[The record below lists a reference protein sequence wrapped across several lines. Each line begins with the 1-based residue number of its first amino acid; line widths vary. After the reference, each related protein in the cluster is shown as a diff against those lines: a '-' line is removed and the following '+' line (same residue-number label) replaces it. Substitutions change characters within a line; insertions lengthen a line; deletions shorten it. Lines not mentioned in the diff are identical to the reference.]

1 MFINKIALIGGQ
13 KEMFLLGEL
22 LFGSVFHLF
31 EAFLPFII
39 IGLIVSLIV
48 RHSKGK
54 QTAYGYVKPGEV
66 LMEGT
71 DPNAKVSNPN
81 NATSLN
87 ILLYV
92 GSFLIVGAIL
102 LLIKDEPK
110 LVPFITIFATIITYA
125 AGILLYKFV
134 EYLRPVATAFTY
146 TAMVLF
152 PLWYYAFTELGLAN
166 EVALFVSTIITLF
179 AYAGAAAGIDS
190 RMAGWLSYIWFLLC
204 GWTGAS
210 MIDAHSAHHTLT
222 TYAFFIWPLIAA
234 IFPTICWTCRVKWL
248 PVAYRAATK
257 FFAQWLT
264 PIFAFFTL
272 LTIATPDIASE
283 CPALRIVASSLAAGI
298 GLIGWLANKKDR
310 VLLISLRVYLHM
322 LILMIVADATGYS
335 FHFGKAVSSDVAVAI
350 TWLVGWLGQ
359 TTCSLFIPQRT
370 ESDKSVEKGIL
381 VFSLLGIFSTWFFC
395 ANFDVIPRAIL
406 LIAIAA
412 AIAILGV
419 LISWRFKNISWAN
432 ATALAVMFIPL
443 VIFSELL
450 PDADYSW
457 AIFATYVV
465 LTFISIGIYALI
477 RNIQPQRSL
486 GVAST
491 AVATGSAICII
502 SLAGNGFT
510 SLGWL
515 LAAINMALV
524 SLLAKKYSMLEC
536 SAYLASIA
544 LACLIGDVY
553 HTYNSESGL
562 ILAAIETHIIALPP
576 LIFSFFK
583 ERGTSGPR
591 KILGFLA
598 LAVTMFFLASGG
610 SLSQSYVIPL
620 VAIFDYVALIVL
632 GVFTRQQWMY
642 ITSIVLLAIT
652 TLELTGG
659 FNGIWLL
666 LIGIG
671 LIVFVAWQL
680 TKNAKKQ

>member
-1 MFINKIALIGGQ
+1 
-13 KEMFLLGEL
+13 MFLLGEL

-39 IGLIVSLIV
+39 IGLIVSLIM

-71 DPNAKVSNPN
+71 DPNAKVTNPN

-87 ILLYV
+87 VLLYV

-125 AGILLYKFV
+125 AGILLYRFV

-152 PLWYYAFTELGLAN
+152 PLWFYAFTEIGVASGT
-166 EVALFVSTIITLF
+166 ALFVSTIITFF

-190 RMAGWLSYIWFLLC
+190 RMAGWLSYIWLILC
-204 GWTGAS
+204 GWTGAG
-210 MIDAHSAHHTLT
+210 MIDSYSSDNHLT

-234 IFPTICWTCRVKWL
+234 IFPTICWACRVKWL

-272 LTIATPDIASE
+272 LTIATPGIASE
-283 CPALRIVASSLAAGI
+283 CPALRIVASSLAVI
-298 GLIGWLANKKDR
+298 TGLIGWLANRKDR
-310 VLLISLRVYLHM
+310 ALLISLRVYFHM
-322 LILMIVADATGYS
+322 LILMIVADATGFS

-350 TWLVGWLGQ
+350 TWLIGWLGQ
-359 TTCSLFIPQRT
+359 TVCSLFIPQRT
-370 ESDKSVEKGIL
+370 ESDKSIEKGIL
-381 VFSLLGIFSTWFFC
+381 VFSLIGIFSTWFFC
-395 ANFDVIPRAIL
+395 MNFEQTPRAIL
-406 LIAIAA
+406 LIAIATV
-412 AIAILGV
+412 IAILGA
-419 LISWRFKNISWAN
+419 LIGWRYKNISWAN
-432 ATALAVMFIPL
+432 ATVLSVMAIPL
-443 VIFSELL
+443 IVFSELM
-450 PDADYSW
+450 PSGDYSW
-457 AIFATYVV
+457 AIFGTYAI
-465 LTFISIGIYALI
+465 LTLIFIGLYTAI

-486 GVAST
+486 GVATT
-491 AVATGSAICII
+491 AAITGSVVCIM
-502 SLAGNGFT
+502 SLVDEDL
-510 SLGWL
+510 SSIGWL
-515 LAAINMALV
+515 LAAGNMALV
-524 SLLAKKYSMLEC
+524 SVIAKKYAMLEW
-536 SAYLASIA
+536 SAYLASVAFVSFIGNIA
-544 LACLIGDVY
+544 R
-553 HTYNSESGL
+553 TMSGFT
-562 ILAAIETHIIALPP
+562 LAAIDAHIIALP
-576 LIFSFFK
+576 LLLFGFFR
-583 ERGTSGPR
+583 ERGTSGAR
-591 KILGFLA
+591 KILGFLV
-598 LAVTMFFLASGG
+598 LAITMFFAASGANATG
-610 SLSQSYVIPL
+610 LYIIPL
-620 VAIFDYVALIVL
+620 IAIIDYVSLIIL
-632 GVFTRQQWMY
+632 GVFTKQQWMY
-642 ITSIVLLAIT
+642 IVSSILLAIT

-671 LIVFVAWQL
+671 LITFVAFQL

>member
-1 MFINKIALIGGQ
+1 
-13 KEMFLLGEL
+13 MFLLGEL

-39 IGLIVSLIV
+39 IGLIVSLIM

-71 DPNAKVSNPN
+71 DPNAKVTNPN

-125 AGILLYKFV
+125 AGILLYRFV

-152 PLWYYAFTELGLAN
+152 PLWFYAFTEIGVASGT
-166 EVALFVSTIITLF
+166 ALFVSTIITFF

-190 RMAGWLSYIWFLLC
+190 RMAGWLSYIWFILC
-204 GWTGAS
+204 GWTGAG
-210 MIDAHSAHHTLT
+210 MIDSYSSDNRLT
-222 TYAFFIWPLIAA
+222 TYVFFIWPLIAA
-234 IFPTICWTCRVKWL
+234 IFPTICWACRVKWL

-272 LTIATPDIASE
+272 LTIATPGIASE
-283 CPALRIVASSLAAGI
+283 CPALRIVASSLAVI
-298 GLIGWLANKKDR
+298 TGLIGWLANRKDR
-310 VLLISLRVYLHM
+310 ALLISLRVYLHM
-322 LILMIVADATGYS
+322 LILMIVADATGFS

-350 TWLVGWLGQ
+350 TWLIGWLGQ
-359 TTCSLFIPQRT
+359 TVCSLFIPQRT
-370 ESDKSVEKGIL
+370 ESDKSIEKGIL
-381 VFSLLGIFSTWFFC
+381 VFSLIGIFSTWFFC
-395 ANFDVIPRAIL
+395 TNFEQTPRAIL
-406 LIAIAA
+406 LIVIATV
-412 AIAILGV
+412 IAILGA
-419 LISWRFKNISWAN
+419 LIGWRYKNISWTN
-432 ATALAVMFIPL
+432 ATVLSIMAIPL
-443 VIFSELL
+443 IVFSELM
-450 PDADYSW
+450 PSGDYSW
-457 AIFATYVV
+457 AIFGTYAI
-465 LTFISIGIYALI
+465 LTLIFIGLYAAI

-486 GVAST
+486 GVATT
-491 AVATGSAICII
+491 AAITGSVVCII
-502 SLAGNGFT
+502 SLVDEDL
-510 SLGWL
+510 SSIGWL
-515 LAAINMALV
+515 LAAGNMALV
-524 SLLAKKYSMLEC
+524 SVIAKKYAMLEW
-536 SAYLASIA
+536 SAYLASVAFVSFIGNIA
-544 LACLIGDVY
+544 R
-553 HTYNSESGL
+553 TMSGFAL
-562 ILAAIETHIIALPP
+562 TAIDAHIIALP
-576 LIFSFFK
+576 LLLFGFFR
-583 ERGTSGPR
+583 ERGTSGAR
-591 KILGFLA
+591 KILGFLV
-598 LAVTMFFLASGG
+598 LAITMFFAASGANATD
-610 SLSQSYVIPL
+610 LYIIPL
-620 VAIFDYVALIVL
+620 VAIIDYVSLIIL
-632 GVFTRQQWMY
+632 GAFTKQQWMH
-642 ITSIVLLAIT
+642 IVSSILLAIT

-671 LIVFVAWQL
+671 LIAFVAFQL

>member
-1 MFINKIALIGGQ
+1 
-13 KEMFLLGEL
+13 MFLLGEL

-39 IGLIVSLIV
+39 IGLIVSLIM

-71 DPNAKVSNPN
+71 DPNAKVTNPN

-125 AGILLYKFV
+125 AGILLYRFV

-152 PLWYYAFTELGLAN
+152 PLWFYAFTEIGVASGT
-166 EVALFVSTIITLF
+166 ALFVSTIITFF

-190 RMAGWLSYIWFLLC
+190 RMAGWLSYIWFILC
-204 GWTGAS
+204 GWTGAG
-210 MIDAHSAHHTLT
+210 MIDSYSSDNRLT
-222 TYAFFIWPLIAA
+222 TYVFFIWPLIAA
-234 IFPTICWTCRVKWL
+234 IFPTICWACRVKWL

-272 LTIATPDIASE
+272 LTIATPGIASE
-283 CPALRIVASSLAAGI
+283 CPALRIVASSLAVI
-298 GLIGWLANKKDR
+298 TGLIGWLANRKDR
-310 VLLISLRVYLHM
+310 ALLISLRVYLHM
-322 LILMIVADATGYS
+322 LILMIVADATGFS

-350 TWLVGWLGQ
+350 TWLIGWLGQ
-359 TTCSLFIPQRT
+359 TVCSLFIPQRT
-370 ESDKSVEKGIL
+370 ESDKSIEKGIL
-381 VFSLLGIFSTWFFC
+381 VFSLIGIFSTWFFC
-395 ANFDVIPRAIL
+395 TNFEQTPRAIL
-406 LIAIAA
+406 LIVIATV
-412 AIAILGV
+412 IAILGA
-419 LISWRFKNISWAN
+419 LIGWRYKNISWTN
-432 ATALAVMFIPL
+432 ATVLSIMAIPL
-443 VIFSELL
+443 IVFSELM
-450 PDADYSW
+450 PSGDYSW
-457 AIFATYVV
+457 AIFGTYAI
-465 LTFISIGIYALI
+465 LTLIFIGLYAAI

-486 GVAST
+486 GVATT
-491 AVATGSAICII
+491 AAITGSVVCII
-502 SLAGNGFT
+502 SLVDEDL
-510 SLGWL
+510 SSIGWL
-515 LAAINMALV
+515 LAAGNMALV
-524 SLLAKKYSMLEC
+524 SVIAKKYAMLEW
-536 SAYLASIA
+536 SAYLASVAFVSFIGNIA
-544 LACLIGDVY
+544 R
-553 HTYNSESGL
+553 TMSGFA
-562 ILAAIETHIIALPP
+562 LAAIDAHIIALP
-576 LIFSFFK
+576 LLLFGFFR
-583 ERGTSGPR
+583 ERGTSGAR
-591 KILGFLA
+591 KILGFLV
-598 LAVTMFFLASGG
+598 LAITMFFAASGANATD
-610 SLSQSYVIPL
+610 LYIIPL
-620 VAIFDYVALIVL
+620 VAIIDYVSLIIL
-632 GVFTRQQWMY
+632 GAFTKQQWMH
-642 ITSIVLLAIT
+642 IVSSILLAIT

-671 LIVFVAWQL
+671 LIAFVAFQL

>member
-1 MFINKIALIGGQ
+1 
-13 KEMFLLGEL
+13 MFLLGEL

-39 IGLIVSLIV
+39 IGLIVSLIM

-71 DPNAKVSNPN
+71 DPNAKVTNPN

-87 ILLYV
+87 VLLYI

-125 AGILLYKFV
+125 AGILLYRFV

-152 PLWYYAFTELGLAN
+152 PLWFYAFTEIGVASGT
-166 EVALFVSTIITLF
+166 ALFVSTIITFF

-190 RMAGWLSYIWFLLC
+190 RMAGWLSYIWLILC
-204 GWTGAS
+204 GWTGAG
-210 MIDAHSAHHTLT
+210 MIDSYSSDNHLT

-234 IFPTICWTCRVKWL
+234 IFPTICWACRIKWL

-272 LTIATPDIASE
+272 LTIATPGIASE
-283 CPALRIVASSLAAGI
+283 CPALRIVASSLAVI
-298 GLIGWLANKKDR
+298 TGLIGWLANRKDR
-310 VLLISLRVYLHM
+310 ALLISLRVYFHM
-322 LILMIVADATGYS
+322 LILMIVADATGFS

-350 TWLVGWLGQ
+350 TWLIGWLGQ
-359 TTCSLFIPQRT
+359 TVCSLFIPQRT
-370 ESDKSVEKGIL
+370 ESDKSIEKGIL
-381 VFSLLGIFSTWFFC
+381 VFSLIGIFSTWFFC
-395 ANFDVIPRAIL
+395 TNFEQTPRAIL
-406 LIAIAA
+406 LIAIATV
-412 AIAILGV
+412 IAILGA
-419 LISWRFKNISWAN
+419 LIGWRYKNISWAN
-432 ATALAVMFIPL
+432 ATVLSIMAIPL
-443 VIFSELL
+443 IIFSELM
-450 PDADYSW
+450 PSGDYSW
-457 AIFATYVV
+457 AIFGTYAI
-465 LTFISIGIYALI
+465 LTLIFIGLYAAI

-486 GVAST
+486 GVATT
-491 AVATGSAICII
+491 AAVTGSVVCIM
-502 SLAGNGFT
+502 SLVDEDL
-510 SLGWL
+510 SSIGWL
-515 LAAINMALV
+515 LAAGNMALV
-524 SLLAKKYSMLEC
+524 SVIAKKYAMLEW
-536 SAYLASIA
+536 SAYLASVAFVSFIGNTARTMSGFA
-544 LACLIGDVY
+544 L
-553 HTYNSESGL
+553 T
-562 ILAAIETHIIALPP
+562 AIDAHIIALP
-576 LIFSFFK
+576 LLSFGFFR
-583 ERGTSGPR
+583 ERGTSGAR
-591 KILGFLA
+591 KILGFLV
-598 LAVTMFFLASGG
+598 LAITMFFAASGANATG
-610 SLSQSYVIPL
+610 LYIIPL
-620 VAIFDYVALIVL
+620 IAIIDYVSLIIL
-632 GVFTRQQWMY
+632 GVFTKQQWMY
-642 ITSIVLLAIT
+642 IVSSILLAIT

-671 LIVFVAWQL
+671 LITFVAFQL

>member
-1 MFINKIALIGGQ
+1 
-13 KEMFLLGEL
+13 MFLLGEL

-39 IGLIVSLIV
+39 IGLIVSLIM

-71 DPNAKVSNPN
+71 DPNAKVTNPN

-87 ILLYV
+87 VLLYV

-125 AGILLYKFV
+125 AGILLYRFV

-152 PLWYYAFTELGLAN
+152 PLWFYAFTEIGVASGT
-166 EVALFVSTIITLF
+166 ALFVSTIITFF

-190 RMAGWLSYIWFLLC
+190 RMAGWLSYIWLILC
-204 GWTGAS
+204 GWTGAG
-210 MIDAHSAHHTLT
+210 MIDSYSSDNHLT

-234 IFPTICWTCRVKWL
+234 IFPTICWACRVKWL

-272 LTIATPDIASE
+272 LTIATPGIASE
-283 CPALRIVASSLAAGI
+283 CPALRIVASSLAVI
-298 GLIGWLANKKDR
+298 TGLIGWLANRKDR
-310 VLLISLRVYLHM
+310 ALLISLRVYFHM
-322 LILMIVADATGYS
+322 LILMIVADATGFS

-350 TWLVGWLGQ
+350 TWLIGWLGQ
-359 TTCSLFIPQRT
+359 TVCSLFIPQRT
-370 ESDKSVEKGIL
+370 ESDKSIEKGIL
-381 VFSLLGIFSTWFFC
+381 VFSLIGIFSTWFFC
-395 ANFDVIPRAIL
+395 MNFEQTPRAIL
-406 LIAIAA
+406 LIAIATV
-412 AIAILGV
+412 IAILGA
-419 LISWRFKNISWAN
+419 LIGWRYKNISWAN
-432 ATALAVMFIPL
+432 ATVLSVMAIPL
-443 VIFSELL
+443 IVFSELM
-450 PDADYSW
+450 PSGDYSW
-457 AIFATYVV
+457 AIFGTYAI
-465 LTFISIGIYALI
+465 LTLIFIGLYTAI

-486 GVAST
+486 GVATT
-491 AVATGSAICII
+491 AAITGSVVCIM
-502 SLAGNGFT
+502 SLVDEDL
-510 SLGWL
+510 SSIGWL
-515 LAAINMALV
+515 LAAGNMALV
-524 SLLAKKYSMLEC
+524 SVIAKKYAMLEW
-536 SAYLASIA
+536 SAYLASVAFVSFIGNIA
-544 LACLIGDVY
+544 R
-553 HTYNSESGL
+553 TMSGFT
-562 ILAAIETHIIALPP
+562 LAAIDAHIIALP
-576 LIFSFFK
+576 LLLFGFFR
-583 ERGTSGPR
+583 ERGTSGAR
-591 KILGFLA
+591 KILGFLV
-598 LAVTMFFLASGG
+598 LAITMFFAASGANATG
-610 SLSQSYVIPL
+610 LYIIPL
-620 VAIFDYVALIVL
+620 IAIIDYVSLIIL
-632 GVFTRQQWMY
+632 GVFTKQQWIY
-642 ITSIVLLAIT
+642 IVSSILLAIT

-671 LIVFVAWQL
+671 LITFVAFQL